1 MKKIVLLL
9 LATVLFFCACTQNA
23 TQKTVLGQANSVQPT
38 QVIHLAIWSNY
49 ITPEILANFEK
60 KTGIRVEVLNYST
73 NDELLAK
80 LQTGASGY
88 DVIAPSD
95 YMVVVMS
102 KMGLIQKLDLN
113 QIPNVKNL
121 DPRYLKKAYD
131 PSNEYSLPY
140 NSGTTGIAINR
151 DLYSGPIKGWN
162 DVFSNPQLAGK
173 FSLLDDAQEV
183 IGVALKSMGYS
194 INSKD
199 PEQLKKAKELL
210 VKVRPAVKAFNSETL
225 NPLVSREVAVTHS
238 FVMDALQAR
247 KMSGGKIEFI
257 LPEEG
262 STFYIDNFS
271 IPSTAA
277 HVSAAHQFINFMLE
291 AKNEAAVASRLF
303 LAPTNKQAVSFL
315 PPGFQQE
322 NAVLFPTGK
331 AQDHLEMME
340 DLGEVTQTMNRIWT
354 DVKASNL

>member
-1 MKKIVLLL
+1 MKKMVLLL
-9 LATVLFFCACTQNA
+9 LATVLFFGACTQNA
-23 TQKTVLGQANSVQPT
+23 AQKTASNSAKSTGPT

-49 ITPEILANFEK
+49 VTPEILADFEK
-60 KTGIRVEVLNYST
+60 KTGIRVEISNYST

-80 LQTGASGY
+80 LQAGVSGY

-95 YMVVVMS
+95 YMVLVMS

-113 QIPNVKNL
+113 QIPNTKNL
-121 DPRYLKKAYD
+121 DSRYLKKPFD
-131 PSNEYSLPY
+131 PSNEYSVPY

-151 DLYSGPIKGWN
+151 ELYSGPIKGWN

-194 INSKD
+194 MNSKD
-199 PEQLKKAKELL
+199 AEQLKKAKELL

-225 NPLVSREVAVTHS
+225 NPLVSREVAVAQA
-238 FVMDALQAR
+238 FVMDALYAR
-247 KMSGGKIEFI
+247 KLSGGKIEFI

-277 HVSAAHQFINFMLE
+277 HVGAAHQFINFMLE
-291 AKNEAAVASRLF
+291 AKNEALLASRLF

-315 PPGFQQE
+315 PPAFQQE
-322 NAVLFPTGK
+322 NAILFPSGK
-331 AQDHLEMME
+331 AQDRLEMME
-340 DLGEVTQTMNRIWT
+340 DLGEVTQTINRIWT